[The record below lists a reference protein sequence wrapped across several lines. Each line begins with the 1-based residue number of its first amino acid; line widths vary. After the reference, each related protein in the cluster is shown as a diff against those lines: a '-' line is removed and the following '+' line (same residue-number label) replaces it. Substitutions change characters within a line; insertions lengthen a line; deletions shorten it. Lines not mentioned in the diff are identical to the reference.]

1 MLRDF
6 ENSGNSVIRFGL
18 TLIFASELRARSGTL
33 QRFSVKWMRRKL
45 TWSPDIKSQKWS
57 WF

>member
-6 ENSGNSVIRFGL
+6 EHSGNSVIRFGL
-18 TLIFASELRARSGTL
+18 TLIFASELRARSGN
-33 QRFSVKWMRRKL
+33 QRRFSIEWMRRKL
-45 TWSPDIKSQKWS
+45 TWGPDTKSQKWS